1 MIHYLQIGSTEMT
14 WQGSFGLGCEFSSY
28 STAKSLT
35 VSAGVRPRMI
45 PFFADP
51 NFMRSPSPTF
61 TLPPDAAAHASYL
74 ALQVSPENQAE
85 EFKRRPKASIY
96 VDSEAVESTSGGDNT
111 LDITNSD
118 SSGYSSL
125 SS

>member
-1 MIHYLQIGSTEMT
+1 MT
-14 WQGSFGLGCEFSSY
+14 VC
-28 STAKSLT
+28 A
-35 VSAGVRPRMI
+35 VVRPRMI
-45 PFFADP
+45 PFFGDP

-61 TLPPDAAAHASYL
+61 SLPPEAAAHASYL

-85 EFKRRPKASIY
+85 EFKRRPKASVY
-96 VDSEAVESTSGGDNT
+96 VDSEAVESTSEGDNT
-111 LDITNSD
+111 IDITSSE